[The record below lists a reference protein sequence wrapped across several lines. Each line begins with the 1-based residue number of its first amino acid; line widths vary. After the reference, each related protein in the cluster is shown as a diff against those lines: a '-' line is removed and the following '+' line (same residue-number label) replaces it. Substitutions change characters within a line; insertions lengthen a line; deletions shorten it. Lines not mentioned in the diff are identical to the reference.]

1 MLYRTQKN
9 TFMTPY
15 PIQQE
20 ILLLIN
26 TTFSQRELQDSVFT
40 KTQNHRL
47 YGKRFEKALRNDL
60 LNIVLPEISEKW
72 ISGKKLNLWSIRY
85 SNAFVE
91 IELGNHPELVERRYS
106 IDPYE
111 FMPVQCG
118 N

>member
-1 MLYRTQKN
+1 
-9 TFMTPY
+9 MTSY

-20 ILLLIN
+20 ILLLSN
-26 TTFSQRELQDSVFT
+26 STFSQRELQNSVFP
-40 KTQNHRL
+40 KIQNGQL
-47 YGKRFEKALRNDL
+47 FGKRFEKALRNNL
-60 LNIVLPEISEKW
+60 LDIVLPEISEKW
-72 ISGKKLNLWSIRY
+72 ISGKKLNLWNIRY

-111 FMPVQCG
+111 FMPAHCG